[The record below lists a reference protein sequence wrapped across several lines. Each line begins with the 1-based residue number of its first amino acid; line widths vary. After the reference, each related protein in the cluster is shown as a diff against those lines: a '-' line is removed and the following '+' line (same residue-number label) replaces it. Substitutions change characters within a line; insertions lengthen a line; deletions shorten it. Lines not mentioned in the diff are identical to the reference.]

1 MARKIAYWITTV
13 IVAGLSLLAARS
25 YLSGDAPVM
34 QAFARMGY
42 PQQLRIILG
51 IAKPLGAIIL
61 VVPGIPRL
69 KEWAYAGFTFAWA
82 CAFGAHYLVRD
93 FPTAFMPLVLLVIL
107 AVSYWTRPAGRAWPA
122 NTPYSRKAHDE
133 IQTSKAV

>member
-25 YLSGDAPVM
+25 YLSGNAHD
-34 QAFARMGY
+34 AFARLGY

-61 VVPGIPRL
+61 VIPGVPRL
-69 KEWAYAGFTFAWA
+69 KEWAYAGFTFAWT
-82 CAFGAHYLVRD
+82 CAFVAHYLVKD
-93 FPTAFMPLVLLVIL
+93 FPTAFMPLALLVIL

-122 NTPYSRKAHDE
+122 NTLYSRKAHDE
-133 IQTSKAV
+133 VQTSKAV